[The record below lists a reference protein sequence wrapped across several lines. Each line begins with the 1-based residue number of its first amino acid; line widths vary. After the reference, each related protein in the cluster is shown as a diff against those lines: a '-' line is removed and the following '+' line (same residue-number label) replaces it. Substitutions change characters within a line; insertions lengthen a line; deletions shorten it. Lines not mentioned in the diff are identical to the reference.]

1 MSTPEALRRRGD
13 LLLTKSGTG
22 ELLGMVICVRPASPA
37 RQVAQPDEAELHLL
51 AVRPVSRGCGIAT
64 ALVAAC
70 EQHASA
76 LGFRK
81 MVLSTQP
88 SMRAAHRVYRRLG
101 YRRNATRDWST
112 VPPAKRYVVYEK
124 SLV

>member
-1 MSTPEALRRRGD
+1 LI
-13 LLLTKSGTG
+13 LTD
-22 ELLGMVICVRPASPA
+22 ELLGMVSCVRPASPA

-51 AVRPVSRGCGIAT
+51 AVRPVSLGCGIAT
-64 ALVAAC
+64 ALVAAS

-88 SMRAAHRVYRRLG
+88 SMRAAHRVYERLG
-101 YRRNATRDWST
+101 YRRNAPRDWST